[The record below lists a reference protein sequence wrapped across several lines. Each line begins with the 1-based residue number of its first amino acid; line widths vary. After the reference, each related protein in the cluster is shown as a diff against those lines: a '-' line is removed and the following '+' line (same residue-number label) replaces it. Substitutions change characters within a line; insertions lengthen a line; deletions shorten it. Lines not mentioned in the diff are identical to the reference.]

1 MSCKTS
7 IDDVQQLAQT
17 IENEYDIQ
25 AINRTQELNQ
35 RWEHSIQS
43 VSQRVQVLQD
53 SIRNFDTDIYSN
65 SVEYPWQRSVAFNKV
80 PYFINHSDQSTSW
93 DHPKMLEL
101 MRSFSE
107 LNDIRFSAYRT
118 AMKLRTLQKRLC
130 LDLTSLSDIISV
142 FEEHQTL
149 DSPNRNIEKYIDITE
164 IVYYLQSIFEKTAN
178 EYPQLIN
185 VILTVDLT
193 LNWLLNI
200 YDINRSGSI
209 RLLAMKMALAL
220 LCRGNI
226 EEKYRYIFSLVA
238 YPSSGNDVV
247 DRQHLSILFQQAI
260 VIPKQLGEVAAFG
273 GSSVEPSVK
282 SCFDYARNPD
292 FITADDFLEWVKLEP
307 QSLVWLP
314 VMHRLAASEAA
325 KHEARCNI
333 CKIYPILGF
342 RYRSLKYFNCDIC
355 QNCFFSGK
363 QTKFFKMD
371 DPLQEY
377 YTETTSS
384 EDIRDFFRIFKNK
397 LWTKHRKHPKLGY
410 LPLPHVF
417 DNNISTTPQQQQQQ
431 QPSPSPVLIPVLTS
445 PYKSDLSNVQSIEP
459 TDEHGIIAQHCRNL
473 NSFVHTS
480 PRAAAHDILTRSRSL
495 DNEQRNELEAII
507 RDLEEENRLLQ
518 NEYENLCQQHMEKSL
533 IINDQQ
539 HFHRSDSQLGS
550 SSLINEY
557 NSNDREMLREA
568 KQLRHHKT
576 KLEQRMKILEEHNKQ
591 LEKQLRRSK
600 QLLFRESPSLHH
612 HTSSSSMTEH
622 RPMTT
627 PSPLH
632 SSTLGLRR
640 SVERNLERQPNLI
653 TIDNLFHMADDINR
667 AVGDL
672 VSVITEPQS
681 NGSSAYYQQLDTS
694 IVT

>member
-1 MSCKTS
+1 
-7 IDDVQQLAQT
+7 
-17 IENEYDIQ
+17 
-25 AINRTQELNQ
+25 
-35 RWEHSIQS
+35 
-43 VSQRVQVLQD
+43 
-53 SIRNFDTDIYSN
+53 
-65 SVEYPWQRSVAFNKV
+65 
-80 PYFINHSDQSTSW
+80 
-93 DHPKMLEL
+93 
-101 MRSFSE
+101 
-107 LNDIRFSAYRT
+107 
-118 AMKLRTLQKRLC
+118 
-130 LDLTSLSDIISV
+130 
-142 FEEHQTL
+142 
-149 DSPNRNIEKYIDITE
+149 
-164 IVYYLQSIFEKTAN
+164 
-178 EYPQLIN
+178 
-185 VILTVDLT
+185 
-193 LNWLLNI
+193 
-200 YDINRSGSI
+200 
-209 RLLAMKMALAL
+209 
-220 LCRGNI
+220 
-226 EEKYRYIFSLVA
+226 
-238 YPSSGNDVV
+238 
-247 DRQHLSILFQQAI
+247 
-260 VIPKQLGEVAAFG
+260 
-273 GSSVEPSVK
+273 
-282 SCFDYARNPD
+282 
-292 FITADDFLEWVKLEP
+292 VKLEP

-417 DNNISTTPQQQQQQ
+417 DNNISTTPQQQQQQQ